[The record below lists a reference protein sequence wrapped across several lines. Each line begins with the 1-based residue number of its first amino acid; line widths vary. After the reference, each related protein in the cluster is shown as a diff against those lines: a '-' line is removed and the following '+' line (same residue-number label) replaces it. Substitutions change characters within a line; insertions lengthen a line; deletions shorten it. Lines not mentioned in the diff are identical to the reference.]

1 MAKFTI
7 FHAALQS
14 GYIGLVVIG
23 VFASV
28 VSFAF
33 YLSVAMLLFKSDE
46 SASTWHA
53 GSPLEHAV
61 LAVCSSAVLLF
72 GLFPGILFDLIGR
85 LLP

>member
-14 GYIGLVVIG
+14 GYIGLVLIG

-33 YLSVAMLLFKSDE
+33 YLRVAMLLFQADE
-46 SASTWHA
+46 SASSWHV
-53 GSPLEHAV
+53 GSSLEHAV
-61 LAVCSSAVLLF
+61 LAVSSSAVLLF